1 LIALL
6 LSLLRG
12 SYQKELDRFFR
23 ILGRSDA
30 PSRVVTKASLA
41 KARMKLKYQAFIEL
55 NYRLAAFFEHHF
67 TV

>member
-12 SYQKELDRFFR
+12 SYQKELDRFFH

-41 KARMKLKYQAFIEL
+41 KARMKLNYQAFINSITDSQHAL
-55 NYRLAAFFEHHF
+55 NI
-67 TV
+67 TSP